1 MKFCEGVLCMLGD
14 RLEKVRPRL
23 RVLAVGFAGH
33 QGKEYLPIVR
43 ESADI
48 VGGVDPDPAASSLAD
63 EWGFPHF
70 DLLSEAF
77 EKVDFDAAVV
87 TVPHSEHFP
96 VCTRLLAH
104 GIHVIKEKP
113 FAVTE
118 GEARQLIHLAQRAD
132 RSVFTLLQRN
142 FNPVF
147 QFAQANL
154 ARIGEPYWFS
164 YDYHFNLAHP
174 TTGWRA
180 SREQAMGG
188 VLLDMG
194 YHLIDVLSGMFPEPD
209 PLRVHSAFVHQ
220 FQEMR
225 DRRLED
231 LVSLMCSYPSTGLTG
246 SLRISRHNHEKIEHL
261 CVLGTEGALNVAPGV
276 ATLHSVGGLP
286 LERYTWEGP
295 KVDAVRSMLSHH
307 LGHLDD
313 RNYRRDHFQRQLVTV
328 RTIDRIYRDRL
339 RDQNAL
345 ADRCA

>member
-1 MKFCEGVLCMLGD
+1 MSGD
-14 RLEKVRPRL
+14 RLKKVRPRS
-23 RVLAVGFAGH
+23 RVLVVGFAGH

-43 ESADI
+43 ECADV
-48 VGGVDPDPAASSLAD
+48 VGGVDPAPAASSLA
-63 EWGFPHF
+63 EAWGFPHY
-70 DLLSEAF
+70 DTLGEAL

-96 VCTRLLAH
+96 VCVELLAH
-104 GIHVIKEKP
+104 GRHVIKEKP

-118 GEARQLIHLAQRAD
+118 QEARRLIHLAQRAD

-147 QFAQANL
+147 QFARENL

-194 YHLIDVLSGMFPEPD
+194 YHLLDVLGGMFPGSEP
-209 PLRVHSAFVHQ
+209 PRVHSAFVHHY
-220 FQEMR
+220 QEMR

-231 LVSLMCSYPSTGLTG
+231 LVSLMCSYPSTGLVG
-246 SLRISRHNHEKIEHL
+246 SLCISRHHYEKAEHL
-261 CVLGTEGALNVAPGV
+261 CVLGTEGALNVAPGAAV
-276 ATLHSVGGLP
+276 LHSVGGLP
-286 LERYTWEGP
+286 LERHAREGP
-295 KVDAVRSMLSHH
+295 KTDTVRAMLAHH
-307 LGHLDD
+307 LGRLDD
-313 RNYRRDHFQRQLVTV
+313 RTYRQDHLQRQLAVV
-328 RTIDRIYRDRL
+328 RTIDGIYRDRL
-339 RDQNAL
+339 RERSEL

>member
-1 MKFCEGVLCMLGD
+1 MSSD
-14 RLEKVRPRL
+14 RSKNVRPRP
-23 RVLAVGFAGH
+23 RVLVIGFAGH
-33 QGKEYLPIVR
+33 QGKEYLPVVR
-43 ESADI
+43 QNADV
-48 VGGVDPDPAASSLAD
+48 VGGVDPAVAASSLAD
-63 EWGFPHF
+63 AWGFPHY
-70 DLLSEAF
+70 DALGEAI

-96 VCTRLLAH
+96 VCMKLLAH
-104 GIHVIKEKP
+104 GSHVIKEKP

-118 GEARQLIHLAQRAD
+118 SEARQLIHLAQRAD

-147 QFAQANL
+147 RFAQENL
-154 ARIGEPYWFS
+154 ARIGQPYWFS

-194 YHLIDVLSGMFPEPD
+194 YHLIDVLSGMFPAPEP
-209 PLRVHSAFVHQ
+209 PRVHSAFVHQ
-220 FQEMR
+220 YQEMR

-231 LVSLMCSYPSTGLTG
+231 LVSLMCSYPSTGLAG
-246 SLRISRHNHEKIEHL
+246 SLRISRHSHEKIEHL
-261 CVLGTEGALNVAPGV
+261 CVLGTEGALNVAPGA
-276 ATLHSVGGLP
+276 ATLHAIGGLL

-295 KVDAVRSMLSHH
+295 KIDAVRSMIAHY

-313 RNYRRDHFQRQLVTV
+313 HRFRQDHLQRQLAAV
-328 RTIDRIYRDRL
+328 RTIDGIYRDRL
-339 RDQNAL
+339 REQNEL
-345 ADRCA
+345 AGQCA

>member
-1 MKFCEGVLCMLGD
+1 MPGD
-14 RLEKVRPRL
+14 RLKNVRPRP
-23 RVLAVGFAGH
+23 RVLVIGFAGH

-48 VGGVDPDPAASSLAD
+48 VGGVDPAPAASSLAD
-63 EWGFPHF
+63 EWGFPHY
-70 DLLSEAF
+70 DILGEAL

-96 VCTRLLAH
+96 VCARLLAR
-104 GIHVIKEKP
+104 GRHVIKEKP

-118 GEARQLIHLAQRAD
+118 QEARQLIHLAQRAD

-147 QFAQANL
+147 QYAQENL

-194 YHLIDVLSGMFPEPD
+194 YHLIDVLSGMFPEPE
-209 PLRVHSAFVHQ
+209 PPRVHSAFVHHY
-220 FQEMR
+220 QEMR

-231 LVSLMCSYPSTGLTG
+231 LVSLMCSYPSTGLAG
-246 SLRISRHNHEKIEHL
+246 SLRISRHNYEKIEHL

-276 ATLHSVGGLP
+276 ATLHSIGGLP
-286 LERYTWEGP
+286 LEHCTWEGP
-295 KVDAVRSMLSHH
+295 KIDTVRSMIAHH

-313 RNYRRDHFQRQLVTV
+313 RDYRQDHLQRQLAVV
-328 RTIDRIYRDRL
+328 RTIDGIYRDRL
-339 RDQNAL
+339 RERNEL

>member
-1 MKFCEGVLCMLGD
+1 M
-14 RLEKVRPRL
+14 
-23 RVLAVGFAGH
+23 AVGFAGH

-43 ESADI
+43 ESTDI
-48 VGGVDPDPAASSLAD
+48 VGGVDPAPAASSLAD

-70 DLLSEAF
+70 DVLGEALA
-77 EKVDFDAAVV
+77 KVDFDAAVV

-96 VCTRLLAH
+96 VCTELLAH
-104 GIHVIKEKP
+104 GRHVIKEKP

-118 GEARQLIHLAQRAD
+118 QEARQLVHLAQRAD

-147 QFAQANL
+147 QYAQRNL
-154 ARIGEPYWFS
+154 ARIGKPYWFS

-194 YHLIDVLSGMFPEPD
+194 YHLIDVLSGMFPEPE
-209 PLRVHSAFVHQ
+209 PPRVHSAFVHHY
-220 FQEMR
+220 QEMR

-231 LVSLMCSYPSTGLTG
+231 LVSLMCSYPSTGLAG
-246 SLRISRHNHEKIEHL
+246 SLRISRHHYEKTEHL
-261 CVLGTEGALNVAPGV
+261 CVLGTKGALNVAPEAAV
-276 ATLHSVGGLP
+276 LHSVGGLP
-286 LERYTWEGP
+286 LERCTREEP
-295 KVDAVRSMLSHH
+295 RTDAVRSMITHYLEH
-307 LGHLDD
+307 LHDRPYRQDHL
-313 RNYRRDHFQRQLVTV
+313 RRQLTVV
-328 RTIDRIYRDRL
+328 RTIDGIYQDRL
-339 RDQNAL
+339 REKNAL

>member
-1 MKFCEGVLCMLGD
+1 MPGD
-14 RLEKVRPRL
+14 RLKNARPRP
-23 RVLAVGFAGH
+23 RVLVIGFAGH
-33 QGKEYLPIVR
+33 QGKEYLPIVQ
-43 ESADI
+43 ESADV
-48 VGGVDPDPAASSLAD
+48 VGGVDPAPAASSLAD
-63 EWGFPHF
+63 AWGFPHY
-70 DLLSEAF
+70 DNLTDAL
-77 EKVDFDAAVV
+77 EKADFDAAVV

-96 VCTRLLAH
+96 VSMRLLAH
-104 GIHVIKEKP
+104 GRHVIKEKP

-118 GEARQLIHLAQRAD
+118 HEARQLVHLAQRAD

-142 FNPVF
+142 FSPVF
-147 QFAQANL
+147 QYAQENL

-194 YHLIDVLSGMFPEPD
+194 YHLIDALGGMFPGLEP
-209 PLRVHSAFVHQ
+209 PRVHSAFVHHY
-220 FQEMR
+220 QEMR

-231 LVSLMCSYPSTGLTG
+231 LVSLMCAYPSTGLAG
-246 SLRISRHNHEKIEHL
+246 SLRISRHNYEKTEHL
-261 CVLGTEGALNVAPGV
+261 CVLGTEGALSVAPGAAV
-276 ATLHSVGGLP
+276 LHSVGGLP

-295 KVDAVRSMLSHH
+295 RSDAVRSMIAHH

-313 RNYRRDHFQRQLVTV
+313 RCYRQGHLQRQLTTV
-328 RTIDRIYRDRL
+328 RTIDGIYRDRL
-339 RDQNAL
+339 RERNAF

>member
-1 MKFCEGVLCMLGD
+1 MPSDGLKNA
-14 RLEKVRPRL
+14 RPRP
-23 RVLAVGFAGH
+23 RVLMVGFAGH

-43 ESADI
+43 ETAD
-48 VGGVDPDPAASSLAD
+48 VVAGVDPAPAATSLAD
-63 EWGFPHF
+63 EWGFPHY
-70 DLLSEAF
+70 DVLGEALA
-77 EKVDFDAAVV
+77 KVDFDAAVV
-87 TVPHSEHFP
+87 TVPHNEHFP
-96 VCTRLLAH
+96 VCSQLLAH
-104 GIHVIKEKP
+104 GSHVVKEKP

-118 GEARQLIHLAQRAD
+118 HEARQLIHQAQRAD
-132 RSVFTLLQRN
+132 RGVLTLLQRN

-147 QFAQANL
+147 RFARENL
-154 ARIGEPYWFS
+154 ARIGDPYWFS

-194 YHLIDVLSGMFPEPD
+194 YHLIDVLSGMFPEPE

-220 FQEMR
+220 YRETR

-231 LVSLMCSYPSTGLTG
+231 LVGLMCSYPSTGLVG
-246 SLRISRHNHEKIEHL
+246 SLRISRHHHEKTEHL
-261 CVLGTEGALNVAPGV
+261 CVLGTEGALNVTPGA

-286 LERYTWEGP
+286 LERYVWEGP
-295 KVDAVRSMLSHH
+295 KTDAVRSMIAHH

-313 RNYRRDHFQRQLVTV
+313 RSYRQEHFRRQLAAV
-328 RTIDRIYRDRL
+328 RTIDGIYRDRSPE
-339 RDQNAL
+339 RNAL

>member
-1 MKFCEGVLCMLGD
+1 MPSD
-14 RLEKVRPRL
+14 SSNKVRPQRL
-23 RVLAVGFAGH
+23 RVLTVGFAGH

-48 VGGVDPDPAASSLAD
+48 VGGVDPAPAAPSLAD
-63 EWGFPHF
+63 SWGFRHF
-70 DLLSEAF
+70 DLLGEALAQ
-77 EKVDFDAAVV
+77 VDFDAAVV

-96 VCTRLLAH
+96 VCTELLAH
-104 GIHVIKEKP
+104 GRHVIKEKP

-118 GEARQLIHLAQRAD
+118 QEARQLIQSAQRAD

-147 QFAQANL
+147 QFARKNL

-194 YHLIDVLSGMFPEPD
+194 YHLIDVLSGMFPEP
-209 PLRVHSAFVHQ
+209 PRVHAAFVHQ
-220 FQEMR
+220 YQEMR

-231 LVSLMCSYPSTGLTG
+231 LVSLMCSYPTTGLAG

-261 CVLGTEGALNVAPGV
+261 CVLGTEGALNVGPRA
-276 ATLHSVGGLP
+276 ATLHSIGGLQ
-286 LERYTWEGP
+286 LERHTWDGP
-295 KVDAVRSMLSHH
+295 KTDAVRAMFAHH

-313 RNYRRDHFQRQLVTV
+313 RYYRQDHLQRQLAAV
-328 RTIDRIYRDRL
+328 RTIDGIYRDRL
-339 RDQNAL
+339 REQNAL

>member
-1 MKFCEGVLCMLGD
+1 MT
-14 RLEKVRPRL
+14 RTAPP
-23 RVLAVGFAGH
+23 RVLMVGFAGN

-43 ESADI
+43 ESAVI
-48 VGGVDPDPAASSLAD
+48 VGGVDPAPAASSLAD
-63 EWGFPHF
+63 EWAFPHYAV
-70 DLLSEAF
+70 LGEAL

-96 VCTRLLAH
+96 VCTKLLAH
-104 GIHVIKEKP
+104 GRHVIKEKP

-118 GEARQLIHLAQRAD
+118 QEARQLIHLAQRAD

-142 FNPVF
+142 FDTVF
-147 QFAQANL
+147 QFAQENL

-174 TTGWRA
+174 TAGWRA

-194 YHLIDVLSGMFPEPD
+194 YHLIDVLGGLFPGLEP
-209 PLRVHSAFVHQ
+209 PRVHAAFTHQ
-220 FQEMR
+220 YQETR

-231 LVSLMCSYPSTGLTG
+231 LVCLMCSYPSTRLAG

-261 CVLGTEGALNVAPGV
+261 CVLGSEGALNVAPGV

-286 LERYTWEGP
+286 LERHTREGP
-295 KVDAVRSMLSHH
+295 KTDAVRSMIAHH

-313 RNYRRDHFQRQLVTV
+313 RRYRRDHLQRQLAAV
-328 RTIDRIYRDRL
+328 RTIDGIYRDRSVE
-339 RDQNAL
+339 QNAL

>member
-1 MKFCEGVLCMLGD
+1 M
-14 RLEKVRPRL
+14 
-23 RVLAVGFAGH
+23 VGFAGH

-43 ESADI
+43 ESAEI
-48 VGGVDPDPAASSLAD
+48 IGGVDPAPTASSLAG
-63 EWGFPHF
+63 EWGFPHVDF
-70 DLLSEAF
+70 LSEAL
-77 EKVDFDAAVV
+77 EKFDFDAAVV

-96 VCTRLLAH
+96 VCAELLAH
-104 GIHVIKEKP
+104 GRHVIKEKP

-118 GEARQLIHLAQRAD
+118 QEARQLISLAQRAD

-142 FNPVF
+142 FDPVF
-147 QFAQANL
+147 QFARKNL

-180 SREQAMGG
+180 SREKARGG

-194 YHLIDVLSGMFPEPD
+194 YHLIDVLSGMFPEPF
-209 PLRVHSAFVHQ
+209 RVHSAFVHQ
-220 FQEMR
+220 YQEMR

-231 LVSLMCSYPSTGLTG
+231 LVSLMCSYPSTGLAG

-286 LERYTWEGP
+286 LERFSWEGP
-295 KVDAVRSMLSHH
+295 KLDAVRSMIAHH

-313 RNYRRDHFQRQLVTV
+313 RYYRQDHLQHQLASV
-328 RTIDRIYRDRL
+328 RTIDGIYRDRL
-339 RDQNAL
+339 RERNEL

>member
-1 MKFCEGVLCMLGD
+1 MPSD
-14 RLEKVRPRL
+14 RLKNMRPRL
-23 RVLAVGFAGH
+23 RVLMVGFAGH

-48 VGGVDPDPAASSLAD
+48 VGGVDPAPAASSLAD
-63 EWGFPHF
+63 EWGFPHYGV
-70 DLLSEAF
+70 LSDALEGAA
-77 EKVDFDAAVV
+77 FDAAVV
-87 TVPHSEHFP
+87 TVPHSEHFA
-96 VCTRLLAH
+96 VSAKLLAH
-104 GIHVIKEKP
+104 GRHVIKEKP

-118 GEARQLIHLAQRAD
+118 REARQLIHLAQRAD

-147 QFAQANL
+147 QFARENL

-164 YDYHFNLAHP
+164 YDYHLNLAHP

-194 YHLIDVLSGMFPEPD
+194 YHLIDVISGMFPEPE
-209 PLRVHSAFVHQ
+209 PPRVHSAFVHQ
-220 FQEMR
+220 YQETR

-231 LVSLMCSYPSTGLTG
+231 LVSLMCSYPSTGLVG
-246 SLRISRHNHEKIEHL
+246 SLRISRHSHEKSEHL

-295 KVDAVRSMLSHH
+295 KTDAVRSMIAHH

-313 RNYRRDHFQRQLVTV
+313 RYYRQDHLRRQLAAV
-328 RTIDRIYRDRL
+328 RTIDGIYRDRSRE
-339 RDQNAL
+339 RDEL
-345 ADRCA
+345 AGRCA

>member
-1 MKFCEGVLCMLGD
+1 M
-14 RLEKVRPRL
+14 
-23 RVLAVGFAGH
+23 VGFAGH

-43 ESADI
+43 ESAEI
-48 VGGVDPDPAASSLAD
+48 IGGVDPAPTASSLAG
-63 EWGFPHF
+63 EWGFPHVDF
-70 DLLSEAF
+70 LSEAL
-77 EKVDFDAAVV
+77 EKFDFDAAVV

-96 VCTRLLAH
+96 VCAELLAH
-104 GIHVIKEKP
+104 GRHVIKEKP

-118 GEARQLIHLAQRAD
+118 QEARQLISLAQRAD

-142 FNPVF
+142 FDPVF
-147 QFAQANL
+147 QFARKNL

-180 SREQAMGG
+180 SSEKARGG

-194 YHLIDVLSGMFPEPD
+194 YHLIDVLSGMFPEPS
-209 PLRVHSAFVHQ
+209 RVHSAFVHQ
-220 FQEMR
+220 YQEMR

-231 LVSLMCSYPSTGLTG
+231 LVSLMCSYPSTGLAG

-286 LERYTWEGP
+286 LERFSWEGP
-295 KVDAVRSMLSHH
+295 KLDAVRSMIAHH

-313 RNYRRDHFQRQLVTV
+313 RYYRQDHLQRQLASV
-328 RTIDRIYRDRL
+328 RTIDGIYRDRL
-339 RDQNAL
+339 RERNEL

>member
-1 MKFCEGVLCMLGD
+1 M
-14 RLEKVRPRL
+14 
-23 RVLAVGFAGH
+23 VGFAGH

-43 ESADI
+43 ESAEI
-48 VGGVDPDPAASSLAD
+48 IGGVDPAPTASSLAD

-70 DLLSEAF
+70 DILSEAL
-77 EKVDFDAAVV
+77 EKFDFDAAVV

-96 VCTRLLAH
+96 VCAELLAH
-104 GIHVIKEKP
+104 GRHVIKEKP

-118 GEARQLIHLAQRAD
+118 HEARQLISLAQRAD

-147 QFAQANL
+147 QFARKNL

-180 SREQAMGG
+180 SREKARGG

-194 YHLIDVLSGMFPEPD
+194 YHLIDVLSGMFPERP
-209 PLRVHSAFVHQ
+209 RVHSAFVHQ
-220 FQEMR
+220 YQETR

-231 LVSLMCSYPSTGLTG
+231 LVSLMCSYPSTGLAG
-246 SLRISRHNHEKIEHL
+246 SLRISRHHHEKTEHL

-276 ATLHSVGGLP
+276 ATLHSIGGLP
-286 LERYTWEGP
+286 LERFTWEGP
-295 KVDAVRSMLSHH
+295 KTDAVRSMFAHH
-307 LGHLDD
+307 LRHLDD
-313 RNYRRDHFQRQLVTV
+313 RYYRQDHLQRQLAAV
-328 RTIDRIYRDRL
+328 RTIDGIYRDRL
-339 RDQNAL
+339 RERNEL
-345 ADRCA
+345 AGRCA

>member
-1 MKFCEGVLCMLGD
+1 MPVD
-14 RLEKVRPRL
+14 RLKNVRPRL
-23 RVLAVGFAGH
+23 RVLMVGFAGH

-43 ESADI
+43 DTADV
-48 VGGVDPDPAASSLAD
+48 VGGVDPAPAAASLAD
-63 EWGFPHF
+63 EWGFPHYGV
-70 DLLSEAF
+70 LGEAL
-77 EKVDFDAAVV
+77 ERIDFDVAVV

-104 GIHVIKEKP
+104 GSHVIKEKP

-118 GEARQLIHLAQRAD
+118 QEARRLIHLAQRAD
-132 RSVFTLLQRN
+132 RSVLTLLQRN
-142 FNPVF
+142 FDPVF
-147 QFAQANL
+147 QFAHENL
-154 ARIGEPYWFS
+154 ARIGKPYWFS

-194 YHLIDVLSGMFPEPD
+194 YHLIDVLSGMFPEP
-209 PLRVHSAFVHQ
+209 PRVHSAFVHQ
-220 FQEMR
+220 YEEMR

-231 LVSLMCSYPSTGLTG
+231 LVSLMCSYPSTGLAG

-261 CVLGTEGALNVAPGV
+261 CVLGTEGALNVGPGA

-286 LERYTWEGP
+286 LERYTGEGP
-295 KVDAVRSMLSHH
+295 KTDAVRSMIAHH

-313 RNYRRDHFQRQLVTV
+313 RCYRHDHLQRQLVAV
-328 RTIDRIYRDRL
+328 RTIEGIYRDRRRERNEL
-339 RDQNAL
+339 T
-345 ADRCA
+345 DRCA